1 MLGFKYQRDIAFTT
15 NDLAISRA
23 GSAVL
28 GIKYHRDIIYVLLFY
43 VLFDFLF
50 FCYSQN
56 VQHLEQSPT
65 EPRRVPQSATK
76 PHRAPQSPT

>member
-1 MLGFKYQRDIAFTT
+1 MAFTT

-43 VLFDFLF
+43 VLFDFFIL
-50 FCYSQN
+50 
-56 VQHLEQSPT
+56 LL
-65 EPRRVPQSATK
+65 
-76 PHRAPQSPT
+76 